1 MNFNNEGMDLM
12 KIIRLEMKINDLNG
26 QITKLENVNK
36 EFEEKLYGKN
46 SNRIN
51 EVHVHLI
58 FLDF

>member
-1 MNFNNEGMDLM
+1 M